1 MNKFKILFILIN
13 FSFYSCILQQN
24 EQSLLLKGTPISD
37 SSSELVLNAFDGDI
51 TTEFKSSNSKY
62 SWIGLELD
70 SSYIITKIG
79 WGQKENIKSN
89 YLLGV
94 FEGSNDPTFFDALP
108 LSMIIEEGK
117 EGEINYINIDSSKS
131 FKYVRYIGPNGKNS
145 TISVLEFYGY
155 KSDDINKENIEEKIY
170 QPTGIP
176 LIVINTEN
184 SVEPQDKETDI
195 VCEVTIINKG
205 KIETKAKAVIKL
217 RGNSTKNFAKKPY
230 KIKFDEKQTLLDLPA
245 HAKKWNL
252 MANYIDRTLI
262 RTMLGLKISSLF
274 EMEYTASCRPVDIIF
289 NGEFRGNYNLCDQI
303 EFGKDR
309 INLDELNEN
318 TNQEP
323 EITGGYLF
331 EATQYAYTENFYLNT
346 TRGIIIGVRY
356 PKEKYITPEQLEYIH
371 NKLNEVESDGYSGVV
386 DNIDFNSFSKYLL
399 VQELCGHSEIFWSTY
414 MTKKR
419 NDEKI
424 YFGPVW
430 DFDGA
435 FDNDG
440 RAYPT
445 LNKTNFLFKYDSS
458 AGTMREFVV
467 KLLNNEQLLQSVKD
481 KWFEMTKSKV
491 TKEKLVDF
499 IDEQVRLINDSQK
512 LNFMRWDILKLK
524 RSKQPAKCTYKREVE
539 YLRDYIQKRFDLVGE
554 IVESATTSS
563 VNEEVEH
570 FDLDLIHKGGN
581 KPSKGQGDHKGDKG
595 GNKGKGKHNS
605 DEIDEICLNYTD
617 IE

>member
-1 MNKFKILFILIN
+1 
-13 FSFYSCILQQN
+13 
-24 EQSLLLKGTPISD
+24 
-37 SSSELVLNAFDGDI
+37 
-51 TTEFKSSNSKY
+51 
-62 SWIGLELD
+62 
-70 SSYIITKIG
+70 
-79 WGQKENIKSN
+79 
-89 YLLGV
+89 
-94 FEGSNDPTFFDALP
+94 
-108 LSMIIEEGK
+108 
-117 EGEINYINIDSSKS
+117 
-131 FKYVRYIGPNGKNS
+131 
-145 TISVLEFYGY
+145 
-155 KSDDINKENIEEKIY
+155 
-170 QPTGIP
+170 
-176 LIVINTEN
+176 
-184 SVEPQDKETDI
+184 
-195 VCEVTIINKG
+195 
-205 KIETKAKAVIKL
+205 
-217 RGNSTKNFAKKPY
+217 
-230 KIKFDEKQTLLDLPA
+230 
-245 HAKKWNL
+245 
-252 MANYIDRTLI
+252 
-262 RTMLGLKISSLF
+262 
-274 EMEYTASCRPVDIIF
+274 
-289 NGEFRGNYNLCDQI
+289 
-303 EFGKDR
+303 
-309 INLDELNEN
+309 
-318 TNQEP
+318 
-323 EITGGYLF
+323 
-331 EATQYAYTENFYLNT
+331 
-346 TRGIIIGVRY
+346 
-356 PKEKYITPEQLEYIH
+356 
-371 NKLNEVESDGYSGVV
+371 
-386 DNIDFNSFSKYLL
+386 
-399 VQELCGHSEIFWSTY
+399 

-481 KWFEMTKSKV
+481 KWVEMTKSKV
-491 TKEKLVDF
+491 TKEKVVDF

-581 KPSKGQGDHKGDKG
+581 KPSKGEGEHKGDKG

>member
-37 SSSELVLNAFDGDI
+37 SSSELILNAFDGDI

-117 EGEINYINIDSSKS
+117 EGEINYINIDTTKS

-155 KSDDINKENIEEKIY
+155 KSDDNNKENLEEKIY

-176 LIVINTEN
+176 LIIINTEN

-356 PKEKYITPEQLEYIH
+356 PKEKYITPEQLDYIN

-386 DNIDFNSFSKYLL
+386 DNIDFDSFSKYLL
-399 VQELCGHSEIFWSTY
+399 VQELCGHPEIFWSTY
-414 MTKKR
+414 SFSDIHRSEFYLVRYTFLSFPIKNYKMTILLKK
-419 NDEKI
+419 
-424 YFGPVW
+424 PVG
-430 DFDGA
+430 F
-435 FDNDG
+435 
-440 RAYPT
+440 
-445 LNKTNFLFKYDSS
+445 
-458 AGTMREFVV
+458 
-467 KLLNNEQLLQSVKD
+467 
-481 KWFEMTKSKV
+481 
-491 TKEKLVDF
+491 
-499 IDEQVRLINDSQK
+499 
-512 LNFMRWDILKLK
+512 
-524 RSKQPAKCTYKREVE
+524 
-539 YLRDYIQKRFDLVGE
+539 
-554 IVESATTSS
+554 
-563 VNEEVEH
+563 
-570 FDLDLIHKGGN
+570 
-581 KPSKGQGDHKGDKG
+581 
-595 GNKGKGKHNS
+595 
-605 DEIDEICLNYTD
+605 
-617 IE
+617 